1 MWTLAETWALWRR
14 ELVLHG
20 PQLVMRT
27 IITFVIV
34 LFVVRWTGKRSVASL
49 APFDL
54 ALVILIGEVAAIP
67 VTELQVHMLHGILPV
82 LLMGFLHVLM
92 TTINMHSRTFE
103 QWTEGTPTLLVKDG
117 QVLRQNLLKERVSL
131 ADLEVALRH
140 RNVTSLSE
148 VRQAWME
155 PAGGISVI
163 RALPEARPSPELA
176 RALGQIDQIEQIERI
191 EQIIADHNARLR
203 QELEQLIRE
212 HLKSPGG

>member
-1 MWTLAETWALWRR
+1 MYSLAQTYYDWKG
-14 ELVLHG
+14 ELALHG
-20 PQLVMRT
+20 PTLVVRT
-27 IITFVIV
+27 IITFITV

-67 VTELQVHMLHGILPV
+67 VSELHVEMVHGILPV
-82 LLMGFLHVLM
+82 ILMGFLHVLM
-92 TTINMHSRTFE
+92 TTINMHSRKFE
-103 QWTEGTPTLLVKDG
+103 EWTEGTPTLLVKDG
-117 QVLRQNLLKERVSL
+117 QVLKPNLLRERVSL

-140 RNVTSLSE
+140 KNVAHLGE

-163 RALPEARPSPELA
+163 RALPEGELA
-176 RALGQIDQIEQIERI
+176 QQIDQIVAE
-191 EQIIADHNARLR
+191 HTARLR
-203 QELEQLIRE
+203 QELEQLLRE